1 MTDITKLIQEAK
13 NKTEVPTSNDDM
25 LNNDE
30 PENTTDVKEGFK
42 ANKKIPFGQGILGIA
57 ICLLVCTLNIL
68 YVVYLFIFSTECI
81 IRRGQKDGKILWG
94 FVIGQMLLWSLC
106 GPCMFIYR
114 WLVDRCR
121 PENYNTR
128 RNNTRANNTRAN
140 NTRANNTR
148 TNNTNSNKIF

>member
-42 ANKKIPFGQGILGIA
+42 ANKKNPFGQGILGIA